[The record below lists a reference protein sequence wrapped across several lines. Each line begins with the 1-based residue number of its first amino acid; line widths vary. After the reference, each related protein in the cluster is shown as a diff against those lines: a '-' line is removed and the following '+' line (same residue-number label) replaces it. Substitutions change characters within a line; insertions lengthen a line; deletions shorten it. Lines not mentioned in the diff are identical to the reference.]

1 MNKWDKLYMDIAL
14 RVAEESKCPRKKV
27 GSCILLDSGTLATGV
42 NGFPEGQ
49 DEQWND
55 GSASNPLVI
64 HSELNALGK
73 LLEQGVSAKGATVYV
88 SLSPCIECSKLLV
101 RAKVKRVVYLE
112 QYRDAAGLQ
121 YLEKYGVIVDKY
133 DNEETNEKTPTH
145 VCSCNGS
152 RHFSSLLDDKTSF
165 DADRAAQE
173 TINRDWKDYP
183 IGLSEEN
190 RVV

>member
-55 GSASNPLVI
+55 GSTSNPLVI

-112 QYRDAAGLQ
+112 QYRDTAGLQ

-133 DNEETNEKTPTH
+133 DNSLTKEETNEKPLAQ

-165 DADRAAQE
+165 DPDRAAQE
-173 TINRDWKDYP
+173 TIGHYW
-183 IGLSEEN
+183 ECHT
-190 RVV
+190 